1 MMANA
6 ASTQRLARSSRSPGL
21 MFPLVNIAAASS
33 TRLTMMSDDQRRMC
47 EEGGESALAQDSEAK
62 KDQAR
67 EERDQQQLPISRHRV
82 VFRCYLPVASRERLS
97 QVRRFMRE
105 AHALVSLGG
114 IAGAADGIE

>member
-33 TRLTMMSDDQRRMC
+33 TRLTMMSAVK
-47 EEGGESALAQDSEAK
+47 GGCAKKAANPPSPRIARPK

-82 VFRCYLPVASRERLS
+82 VFRCYITCGVARAPIPGSPVHAK
-97 QVRRFMRE
+97 
-105 AHALVSLGG
+105 AHALVRLGG
-114 IAGAADGIE
+114 IAGAADEIE